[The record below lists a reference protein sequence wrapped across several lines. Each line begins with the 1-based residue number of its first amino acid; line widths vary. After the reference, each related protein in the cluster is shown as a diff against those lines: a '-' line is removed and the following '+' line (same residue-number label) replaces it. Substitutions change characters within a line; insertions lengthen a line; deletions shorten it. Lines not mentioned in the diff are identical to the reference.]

1 MAGKMVIPETR
12 QGLSASRELLPLS
25 LLRDGLEKLREDEVK
40 VLTKEAT
47 LTQPKHNAQRWRLQ
61 PPLKL
66 ADVTANTISDLRVQQ
81 QQ

>member
-25 LLRDGLEKLREDEVK
+25 LLRDGLEKLRDDEVK

-47 LTQPKHNAQRWRLQ
+47 NLLREMCKALPSLSITLNVGDFS
-61 PPLKL
+61 PLSSWL
-66 ADVTANTISDLRVQQ
+66 M
-81 QQ
+81 